1 MKNYKIPMIL
11 SRELENCKIKD
22 VDFIKAKIGF
32 INRISTRVVA
42 RENVFINSACMSG
55 KPNLQNI

>member
-1 MKNYKIPMIL
+1 MIL